1 MILEEYCKSLQE
13 LIDKHE
19 NIYTRIAPTF
29 IWLYTMSSKPV
40 GAIEVMPF
48 GGSKGLSF
56 IDKENGVM
64 TGCCVP
70 VTFPLNTVK
79 EEKIK
84 EVFKKE
90 IISINGGSRFGF
102 LEIYLED

>member
-1 MILEEYCKSLQE
+1 MILGEYCKSLQE
-13 LIDKHE
+13 LINKHE

-29 IWLYTMSSKPV
+29 IWLYNINSKPV

-56 IDKENGVM
+56 VDKENGVM
-64 TGCCVP
+64 TGRSVP
-70 VTFPLNTVK
+70 ITFPLNTVK

-84 EVFKKE
+84 EVLERK
-90 IISINGGSRFGF
+90 IISVNGGSRFGF
-102 LEIYLED
+102 LEMYLEG